1 MATLKM
7 CLCGAHCFG
16 RPVVNNSSMMRI
28 WRPIEGCEMLSMRTL
43 STFNFLLVQ
52 RIEGAQYL
60 LQDGLFR
67 YRSYYTL
74 RRRTAAIPF
83 VINPILA
90 PSSCNWA
97 RSYGFKA
104 IGADHRSEEQF
115 LNRIKTHLND
125 PNLETIALEWIEE
138 VQREEN
144 RKLLTENVATAL
156 IEILSSLK
164 FIQEAVKFLKYA
176 RDRSIRPRI
185 HAYSSIIAAS
195 YEEEDFTLA
204 LRVFEVCR
212 NDGYVPGQVT
222 YSRALSAAHK
232 VSNHELVLEIFDDVV
247 QNGVEINIV
256 IVNNVLSS
264 CARVGDAD
272 FAMELHR
279 YVSEFKIPLTSS
291 TCHSLSIIG
300 GKTGRWE
307 LALEA
312 YKTLVDSGFQITTT
326 ICKSVIS
333 ACSKGRKWH
342 KVIEMFESMEP
353 QEQDLIVDAYFSAVL
368 QSYASVS
375 KEPETYLRVLELY
388 RARRARGQKMTTFTH
403 NVILKAHM
411 NLDQFDDFFDHL
423 EVMKLDGV
431 SRDEYTR
438 KLIIIAHI
446 KMGNPQLAVKQLRLY
461 GYQLGF
467 SADCYRELIRYYGD
481 VHDYQTACRW
491 SNKMMQ
497 DNPLLQQSDW
507 EIALSNSLQ
516 LYDQEPKIYWNFRR
530 WMLSRSKYILA
541 NIPKEL
547 MLPIPQSPNDI
558 GYRAYHGSSEDPN
571 PNAKSAAV

>member
-1 MATLKM
+1 
-7 CLCGAHCFG
+7 
-16 RPVVNNSSMMRI
+16 
-28 WRPIEGCEMLSMRTL
+28 MLSMRTL
-43 STFNFLLVQ
+43 SSFNLQLVP
-52 RIEGAQYL
+52 RTEGAL
-60 LQDGLFR
+60 SIPHDHLFR
-67 YRSYYTL
+67 YRAYNTM
-74 RRRTAAIPF
+74 RRHTVAIPF
-83 VINPILA
+83 VNTPLSA
-90 PSSCNWA
+90 PYTCKWI
-97 RSYGFKA
+97 RSYGFKSN
-104 IGADHRSEEQF
+104 GADTKSEDQF
-115 LNRIKTHLND
+115 LRRFKSHLND
-125 PNLETIALEWIEE
+125 PNLKTLALEWIVEM
-138 VQREEN
+138 QREESRN
-144 RKLLTENVATAL
+144 LLTENVATAL

-164 FIQEAVKFLKYA
+164 CIEEAVKFLKYA
-176 RDRSIRPRI
+176 RDRSVRPRI

-232 VSNHELVLEIFDDVV
+232 VWNHELVLEIFDDVV
-247 QNGVEINIV
+247 QNGVDINIV
-256 IVNNVLSS
+256 IINNVLSS

-279 YVSEFKIPLTSS
+279 YVSECKIPMTSS

-300 GKTGRWE
+300 GKSGRWE
-307 LALEA
+307 LAMEA
-312 YKTLVDSGFQITTT
+312 YNTLVNSGFQITTT

-333 ACSKGRKWH
+333 ACSKGRKWQ
-342 KVIEMFESMEP
+342 KVIDMYESMEP
-353 QEQDLIVDAYFSAVL
+353 SEQDMIVDAYFSAVL

-375 KEPETYLRVLELY
+375 KEPEAFHRVLKLY
-388 RARRARGQKMTTFTH
+388 RERRALGQKMTTFTH

-411 NLDQFDDFFDHL
+411 NLSQFDEFFGHL
-423 EVMKLDGV
+423 ETMKADGV

-438 KLIIIAHI
+438 KLIIITHI

-467 SADCYRELIRYYGD
+467 SADCYRELIRHYGD
-481 VHDYQTACRW
+481 VEDYQTACRW

-516 LYDQEPKIYWNFRR
+516 LYDQEPKLYWNFRR

-541 NIPKEL
+541 NIPKGL
-547 MLPIPQSPNDI
+547 MLPIPQSPNDV
-558 GYRAYHGSSEDPN
+558 GYRAYHGSTED
-571 PNAKSAAV
+571 AKPDANTAAV